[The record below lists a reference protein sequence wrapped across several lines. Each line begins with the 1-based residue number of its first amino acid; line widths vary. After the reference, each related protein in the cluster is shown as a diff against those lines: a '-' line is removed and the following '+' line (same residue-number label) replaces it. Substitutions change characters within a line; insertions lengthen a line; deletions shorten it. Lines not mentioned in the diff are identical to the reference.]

1 MRPAALITGG
11 GSGIGAAVARVL
23 ANEGWLVGLIGRRAE
38 PLTQVAAETGG
49 VALPGDAADADHLAT
64 AVAQLTQAG
73 GTLLGLVCCAGS
85 GKSGT
90 ALSQT
95 LEGWDG
101 VLRTNLTA
109 PFLAAQAC
117 LPELITNSGSIVIV
131 SSLAGLRA
139 GPASIAYSSAKA
151 GAIQL
156 ARCLAVDH
164 GPQGVRSNVVCP
176 GWVRTPMADDALSD
190 LAADHGGLE
199 GAYAKATSL
208 GCSRRRQAGSMA
220 QPSRSMAARML
231 STPRASSSCP
241 QRFRRGDEDSAR
253 RQRVPARARLQ
264 SVLH

>member
-11 GSGIGAAVARVL
+11 GSGIGAATARLL
-23 ANEGWLVGLIGRRAE
+23 AADGWLVGLVGRRVE
-38 PLTQVAAETGG
+38 PLEQVAQETGG
-49 VALPGDAADADHLAT
+49 IALPGDAADAEHLEA
-64 AVAQLTQAG
+64 AVSQLTEAG

-117 LPELITNSGSIVIV
+117 LPGLISNGGSIVIV

-176 GWVRTPMADDALSD
+176 GWVRTPMADEALSD
-190 LAADHGGLE
+190 LAA
-199 GAYAKATSL
+199 
-208 GCSRRRQAGSMA
+208 RAGSN
-220 QPSRSMAARML
+220 
-231 STPRASSSCP
+231 
-241 QRFRRGDEDSAR
+241 
-253 RQRVPARARLQ
+253 PARHKVS
-264 SVLH
+264 SVKRFPKPAMRA